1 MCDDSATSILH
12 IYRAL
17 SAADNGSVI
26 TKCSLKCTANKGT
39 LGSEVDYPYKQR
51 SYFLYP
57 YIMKTC

>member
-1 MCDDSATSILH
+1 MCDDSAASILH

-17 SAADNGSVI
+17 NAADNGSVI

-39 LGSEVDYPYKQR
+39 LGSEVGYPYKQG

-57 YIMKTC
+57 